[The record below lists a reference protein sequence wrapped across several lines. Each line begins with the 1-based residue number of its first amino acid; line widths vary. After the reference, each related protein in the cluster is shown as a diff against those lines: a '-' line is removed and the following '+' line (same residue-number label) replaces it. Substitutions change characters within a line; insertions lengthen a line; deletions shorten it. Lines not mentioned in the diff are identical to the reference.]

1 MQKVCQEEIFAY
13 LVEHRM
19 IEDYDTWYCHGES
32 LHATGVTTNLNM
44 NQTINNDDLND
55 DDDNDDDVMDMFCN
69 IFRAP
74 SRNNNVNLDE
84 DERVEANLG

>member
-55 DDDNDDDVMDMFCN
+55 DDDDDILCN
-69 IFRAP
+69 IFGVP
-74 SRNNNVNLDE
+74 YFDNNVNLDE
-84 DERVEANLG
+84 VERVETNLG